1 MITNLSAILAQG
13 AAATPPGTTVG
24 RGETF
29 LFWCVAPLMVAAAL
43 GLLFAKK
50 AVHAALCMA
59 FVMISLAVI
68 YAALGAQFLFAAQ
81 IVVYT
86 GAIMMLFL
94 FVLMLVGVDSID
106 SYRAKIKGHTW
117 VTGVAAA
124 GLVLIL
130 IGLVAGAFDGDNK
143 VNIPVGDLALA
154 NKDGNPQGV
163 AKLIFSEYVVTLELV
178 GTLLISAAL
187 GAIIMTHKERLTK
200 RKTQGQMAS
209 ERVKTGHFVAGL
221 PAPGVFARHNSVDTP
236 ALLPDGSVAT
246 ASLQRVVEAREQ
258 VLDAE
263 GLDEPV
269 HDKLED
275 LSPNSGQLQE
285 KPQNGADK

>member
-1 MITNLSAILAQG
+1 MITHLTSIIAQG
-13 AAATPPGTTVG
+13 AAGSQAATTVG
-24 RGETF
+24 RGETV

-59 FVMISLAVI
+59 FVMISLAVM

-117 VTGVAAA
+117 VTGVAGA
-124 GLVLIL
+124 GLVFVLL
-130 IGLVAGAFDGDNK
+130 GLVAGAFDKGAGLK
-143 VNIPVGDLALA
+143 IPVGSLDAA

-187 GAIIMTHKERLTK
+187 GAIIMTHRERLTK
-200 RKTQGQMAS
+200 RKTQGEMAS
-209 ERVKTGHFVAGL
+209 ERVRSGRFVAGL

-246 ASLQRVVEAREQ
+246 ASIQRVVEARDQ
-258 VLDAE
+258 VLESD
-263 GLDEPV
+263 GLDDPV
-269 HDKLED
+269 HDKLD
-275 LSPNSGQLQE
+275 DIAPGTQLPN
-285 KPQNGADK
+285 KPQNGADS

>member
-1 MITNLSAILAQG
+1 
-13 AAATPPGTTVG
+13 
-24 RGETF
+24 
-29 LFWCVAPLMVAAAL
+29 MVAAAL

-59 FVMISLAVI
+59 FVMISLAVM

-117 VTGVAAA
+117 VTGVAGA
-124 GLVLIL
+124 GLVFVLL
-130 IGLVAGAFDGDNK
+130 GLVAGAFDKGTGLK
-143 VNIPVGDLALA
+143 IPVGSLDAA

-187 GAIIMTHKERLTK
+187 GAIIMTHRERLTK
-200 RKTQGQMAS
+200 RKTQGEMAS
-209 ERVKTGHFVAGL
+209 ERVRSGRFVAGL

-246 ASLQRVVEAREQ
+246 ASIQRVVEARDQ
-258 VLDAE
+258 VLESD
-263 GLDEPV
+263 GLDDPV
-269 HDKLED
+269 HEKLD
-275 LSPNSGQLQE
+275 DIAPGTQLPN
-285 KPQNGADK
+285 KPQNGADN